1 VAGNAIP
8 HFSVVALDEKALGPE
23 SPELGTDLNNLG
35 LLYVLSK
42 RYEEAQKVYQR
53 SLAIRIKAFGE
64 TDPAVAETM
73 GGYASALRGLHH
85 DAEAKQMEDRLQ
97 AIITNQ
103 TVNVSESL
111 IYTPGS

>member
-1 VAGNAIP
+1 M
-8 HFSVVALDEKALGPE
+8 VALDEKALGPE

-85 DAEAKQMEDRLQ
+85 DAEAKAKQMEDRLQ